1 MKMRKLVAALLAV
14 LLLCSIIPF
23 SAMAEG
29 NSATIDF
36 GDKANRVSY
45 STSQQV
51 WAQNGITVTN
61 DKAASTSNVG
71 DYGGEGYPVRFYK
84 SSAVTVE
91 YLGMTQIVFNCD
103 DYKDTYA
110 TDLAASITEGSVSVD
125 GTVVTVTLAAPADTF
140 VIAELAA
147 QVRVDS
153 ITVYGEGGGS
163 VVPPVDPEEPP
174 VEPEE
179 PPVDPEEPDVPAEP
193 TGSATIDFG
202 DKANRVSYSTSQQVW
217 AQNGIT
223 VTNDKGASTSNV
235 GDYGGDGYPV
245 RFYKSSTVTVE
256 YPGMTQ
262 IVFNCDDYKATYATD
277 LAASITEGSVSVDG
291 IVVTVTLAAPAD
303 TFVIAELA
311 AQVRVD
317 SITVYGEGG
326 GSVVPP
332 VDPEEPPVE
341 PEEPPVDPEVPVDP
355 VEPASSA
362 TIDFGDKANRVSY
375 STEQQV
381 WAQNGITV
389 TNDKGASTSNVGD
402 YGGDGYPVRFYK
414 SSTVTVE
421 YPGMTQIV
429 FNCDDYKDTYAT
441 DLADSIID
449 ASVSVDGT
457 VVTVILAAPADTF
470 VIAELAAQVRV
481 DSITV
486 YTGEG
491 GGETPEDPDVPN
503 EDPEPDTE
511 LTIAEA
517 IALGAS
523 KEHNVY
529 TAGWYYVTGV
539 ITEVYNTQW
548 GNMYITDGEGNTLT
562 IYGSYSADGELRYD
576 AMDVKPVAGDTVTI
590 YGMVGQYNGNPQ
602 IKNGWIVA
610 HIPGEGGGETPVDP
624 PVEPPVSDE
633 IETDYPFLFGMTQ
646 YNVSEDDVYFLAGGM
661 AQTYYFATTTNPD
674 EAIVVYVEAAEG
686 GYYFY
691 TYDVEDNKVYINMV
705 VSGTH
710 VNGAYETTAATVYRY
725 DAEYGTLI
733 ANVNGADYW
742 FGTRNDMSYTTVGP
756 CKVEYEGFYCE
767 FYYFE
772 DEPPVE
778 PCEHEYDNA
787 CDDECNLCGELRE
800 VGDHVYDDEY
810 DADCNECGAIR
821 EVPEEP
827 VYVGGIAASTNTG
840 AVGENVNVQIQ
851 VDNNPGIVSVKV
863 KVHFDNT
870 VLKLVS
876 YEAGNFSAGGYSWG
890 DVAAAN
896 EKGYFIVN
904 WCDATQPNSTAQ
916 MLATLTFEVLESAQ
930 VGEMYDIVPEF
941 DCVNDIFN
949 AADDTVW
956 FYAVNGGVTIVD
968 KTAAAGDANGDD
980 KVNNKDLALLQQYL
994 ADWDVAIDE
1003 DVVDVNNDGKVNNKD
1018 LALLQQYLADWDVE
1032 LA

>member
-29 NSATIDF
+29 NSATLDF
-36 GDKANRVSY
+36 TDKANRVSY

-51 WAQNGITVTN
+51 WAQNGVTVTN
-61 DKAASTSNVG
+61 DKGASTSNVG

-84 SSAVTVE
+84 SSTVTVE
-91 YLGMTQIVFNCD
+91 YKGMTQIVFNCD

-110 TDLAASITEGSVSVD
+110 TDLAASITDGSVSVD

-174 VEPEE
+174 VDPEE
-179 PPVDPEEPDVPAEP
+179 PPVDPEEPDVPVEP

-217 AQNGIT
+217 AQNGVT

-235 GDYGGDGYPV
+235 GDYGGEGYPV

-256 YPGMTQ
+256 YKGMTQ
-262 IVFNCDDYKATYATD
+262 IVFNCDDYKDTYATD
-277 LAASITEGSVSVDG
+277 LAASITDGSVSVDG
-291 IVVTVTLAAPAD
+291 TVVTVTLAAPAD

-326 GSVVPP
+326 GSVT
-332 VDPEEPPVE
+332 PPVE
-341 PEEPPVDPEVPVDP
+341 PDEPDVPVTPDEPDEP
-355 VEPASSA
+355 VVPADSA
-362 TIDFGDKANRVSY
+362 VLDLTDKANRVSY
-375 STEQQV
+375 SSSQQV
-381 WAQNGITV
+381 WKQNGIIV

-402 YGGDGYPVRFYK
+402 YGNPGRFYK
-414 SSTVTVE
+414 SSTVTIE
-421 YPGMTQIV
+421 YPGMTKIV
-429 FNCDDYKDTYAT
+429 IDSVTYADNDYAIGWT
-441 DLADSIID
+441 DSFTAD
-449 ASVSVDGT
+449 ATATVVDGD
-457 VVTVILAAPADTF
+457 VTIVLAEPADVF
-470 VIAELAAQVRV
+470 VWEKLTSQSRAYT
-481 DSITV
+481 ITV
-486 YTGEG
+486 YTGDAG
-491 GGETPEDPDVPN
+491 DTPDVPDVPDVP
-503 EDPEPDTE
+503 EVPSDDPEPDTE

-548 GNMYITDGEGNTLT
+548 GNMYITDGEDNTLT

-590 YGMVGQYNGNPQ
+590 YGMVGQYNGTPQ

-646 YNVSEDDVYFLAGGM
+646 YNVSEEDVYFLNGEMNGFYM
-661 AQTYYFATTTNPD
+661 DTTTNPD
-674 EAIVVYVEAAEG
+674 EAIVVYVEATEG

-710 VNGAYETTAATVYRY
+710 VNGAYEATASTVYRY

-733 ANVNGADYW
+733 AEVNGADYW
-742 FGTRNDMSYTTVGP
+742 FGTRNDKNYTTVGP

-772 DEPPVE
+772 EEPPVE

-904 WCDATQPNSTAQ
+904 WCDATQPDSTAQ

-968 KTAAAGDANGDD
+968 KTAAAGDANGDG